1 MQKPAVSLYKSRRFL
16 SPHFKA
22 SPHHV
27 GFFWRQRLNYL
38 DGKMEMELELTVGW
52 SEPKMTPTEQTLSA
66 CRAVCFYVGLSSPV
80 SRISFLQQAVNMF
93 ISVGHFKLGVC

>member
-1 MQKPAVSLYKSRRFL
+1 MLVFL
-16 SPHFKA
+16 EAEVKLF
-22 SPHHV
+22 
-27 GFFWRQRLNYL
+27 GL
-38 DGKMEMELELTVGW
+38 ELEHTVGW

-66 CRAVCFYVGLSSPV
+66 CRAVCFYVGLTQFPPV